1 MLPHP
6 DAAPATPHL
15 AAGAARPA
23 AAQGA
28 ELLRSRLALLHQL
41 LLREVQ
47 GRYRGSWLGLGWTL
61 LTPLLMLGVYT
72 FVFGVVL
79 QARWPQVPGVSDL
92 GILGFALKLFA
103 GLIVFNLVSE
113 VIGRAPTLITANPN
127 YVKKVL
133 FPLELL
139 PLAALGAALFHA
151 LVSFGVLL
159 AVLGMLGLWHWQAL
173 LLPLLLAPLLLALA
187 GLAWLLAAL
196 GVFVRDTPQFM
207 GMVTTMMLFLSPVFY
222 PLSSLP
228 PALQPWLLL
237 NPITLPVESVRA
249 ALIWGTP
256 LPWSA
261 LGWYCLVAAAVAVLG
276 WAFFARTR
284 PGFADGV

>member
-6 DAAPATPHL
+6 ETTPAAPNL
-15 AAGAARPA
+15 AAGAAHPA

-28 ELLRSRLALLHQL
+28 ELLRSRLALLYQL

-61 LTPLLMLGVYT
+61 LTPLLMLGVFT

-92 GILGFALKLFA
+92 GMLGFALKLFA
-103 GLIVFNLVSE
+103 GLIVFNLASE
-113 VIGRAPTLITANPN
+113 VLGRAPTLITANPN

-159 AVLGMLGLWHWQAL
+159 AVLGLLGLWHWQAL
-173 LLPLLLAPLLLALA
+173 LLPLLLAPLLLTLA

-196 GVFVRDTPQFM
+196 GVFVRDTAQFM
-207 GMVTTMMLFLSPVFY
+207 GMVTTLMLFLSPIFY
-222 PLSSLP
+222 PLSTLP
-228 PALQPWLLL
+228 PELQPWLML
-237 NPITLPVESVRA
+237 NPLTLPVEAVRA

-261 LGWYCLVAAAVAVLG
+261 LGWYSLVAAAVAVLG

-284 PGFADGV
+284 PGFADAV

>member
-1 MLPHP
+1 MPPHS
-6 DAAPATPHL
+6 DAASPAPTL
-15 AAGAARPA
+15 ASGADRPA

-28 ELLRSRLALLHQL
+28 ELLRNRLALLRQL
-41 LLREVQ
+41 LVREVQ

-92 GILGFALKLFA
+92 GMLGFALQLFT
-103 GLIVFNLVSE
+103 GLIVFNLASE
-113 VIGRAPTLITANPN
+113 VLGRAPTLITSNPN

-133 FPLELL
+133 FPLGLL

-159 AVLGMLGLWHWQAL
+159 AVLGLLGLWHWQAL
-173 LLPLLLAPLLLALA
+173 LLPLLLAPLLLTLA

-196 GVFVRDTPQFM
+196 GVFVRDTAQFM
-207 GMVTTMMLFLSPVFY
+207 GMVTTVMLFLSPIFY

-228 PALQPWLLL
+228 PTLQPWLLL
-237 NPITLPVESVRA
+237 NPLTLPVESVRA

-261 LGWYCLVAAAVAVLG
+261 LGWYSLVAVAVAVLG

-284 PGFADGV
+284 PGFADAV